1 MFILYFASSTTLRTK
16 LYPRIQTK
24 NISYRKS
31 FDLAERIDE
40 TVPLPSP
47 NRRILHRL
55 ANGLFFKTP
64 PFLISREKFPAP
76 GINR

>member
-31 FDLAERIDE
+31 FDLAERIDK
-40 TVPLPSP
+40 PSP
-47 NRRILHRL
+47 SPPPIDESSTDSPMD
-55 ANGLFFKTP
+55 FFLK
-64 PFLISREKFPAP
+64 LLLS
-76 GINR
+76 